1 MASKK
6 QSGGG
11 GYGGGGM
18 PTGGGSGKSNITKIG
33 NKKTMSKTE
42 AKVRVKTDRI
52 KKSPAAEDI
61 RKGNL
66 NNLKKT
72 VGKSK
77 VNAKGVALVA
87 ATGATANAVRISKNK
102 SKSVPVPRNPRKQ

>member
-18 PTGGGSGKSNITKIG
+18 PTGGGSGKSNVTKIS

-42 AKVRVKTDRI
+42 AKVRVKTDRM
-52 KKSPAAEDI
+52 KKSPAAKDI
-61 RKGNL
+61 ASIKSAVKL
-66 NNLKKT
+66 NNK
-72 VGKSK
+72 
-77 VNAKGVALVA
+77 AKAA
-87 ATGATANAVRISKNK
+87 IIATGATANAVRISKNK

>member
-18 PTGGGSGKSNITKIG
+18 PTGGGGGKSNVTKIG

-52 KKSPAAEDI
+52 KKSPAAKDI
-61 RKGNL
+61 RAIKNAVKL
-66 NNLKKT
+66 NNK
-72 VGKSK
+72 
-77 VNAKGVALVA
+77 AKAAIGVTA
-87 ATGATANAVRISKNK
+87 ATANAVRINKNK
-102 SKSVPVPRNPRKQ
+102 KKSEPVPRDSRKQ

>member
-18 PTGGGSGKSNITKIG
+18 PTGGGSGKSNVTKIS

-52 KKSPAAEDI
+52 KKSPAAKDI
-61 RKGNL
+61 ASIKGAVKL
-66 NNLKKT
+66 NNK
-72 VGKSK
+72 
-77 VNAKGVALVA
+77 AKAAIV

>member
-18 PTGGGSGKSNITKIG
+18 PTGGGGRVKSNVTKIS

-42 AKVRVKTDRI
+42 AAVRVKTDRM
-52 KKSPAAEDI
+52 KKSPAAKDI
-61 RKGNL
+61 RAIKSAVKL
-66 NNLKKT
+66 NNK
-72 VGKSK
+72 
-77 VNAKGVALVA
+77 AKALIV
-87 ATGATANAVRISKNK
+87 TGGATANAVRIHKNK
-102 SKSVPVPRNPRKQ
+102 KKSVPVPRDRKKQ